1 MNIQLAQYQLDN
13 MTVLDI
19 MMNTLSAAEKLVFK
33 DKEGKKYAYY
43 DEGNSSVWKND
54 YQLLKELK
62 IQKECLQS
70 MIQVY
75 NNNKIYKC
83 FEFPINL
90 SKEEIIN
97 DLMIL
102 RDEAMILYNN
112 DQHIKKVYN
121 DIISIIDGQ
130 HCDRYSVEEICQEQQ
145 TVPMDEETV
154 IKNAKSIVNAKK
166 KIIEREKENENALIR
181 NGGKINY
188 HAKLFSK
195 KNFRKDD
202 YFKNLYTNMK

>member
-1 MNIQLAQYQLDN
+1 MNTQLHQYQLDN

-75 NNNKIYKC
+75 NNNNISKN
-83 FEFPINL
+83 FEFPLNL
-90 SKEEIIN
+90 SKEDIIG
-97 DLMIL
+97 DLLLL
-102 RDEAMILYNN
+102 RDEAMLLYKNN
-112 DQHIKKVYN
+112 QNIKKVYN
-121 DIISIIDGQ
+121 DIITIISGQ
-130 HCDRYSVEEICQEQQ
+130 HCGRYSVEEICPKEQS
-145 TVPMDEETV
+145 VPMDEETV
-154 IKNAKSIVNAKK
+154 IQNAKSIVNAKSI
-166 KIIEREKENENALIR
+166 IIEKEKENENALMR

-188 HAKLFSK
+188 QAKLFAK